1 MSLRQSRLTF
11 GPKSA
16 LVASNVKSDKGTAS
30 NTKDSDEQATGSN
43 STAEAAIE
51 TKIEIVKDVAM
62 DEDVSRGTL
71 LSFYLSAL
79 ERQAKVHMI
88 TYPAFQRTSTESF
101 KIKKRSR
108 RVIASD
114 DEEDTE
120 ETIVEVEKVKEQLS
134 TQEHKAEDLAATTKR
149 LKLDAASPKKPGTQ
163 SIVVK
168 EPMVEAKETETES
181 DTKES
186 MDEVAIAEAEDRAE
200 EIEQEKEAI
209 EIKETAAKWAD
220 MFSKSSNEEIAS
232 WKKGE
237 PVPYAALCQTFEQI
251 EDTTKRLQILD
262 FLVKFLISVIK
273 LSPESL
279 LTVVY
284 LSINKLCPEYEGL
297 ELGIGESLLMKA
309 IAESTGREMKKIKA
323 DYAEIGDLGMIA
335 MNSRSNQPTMFKP
348 KALTIPH
355 VFKTLKDIA
364 ALSGNSVDKIKLLL
378 VSCRNKEAKY
388 LMRSLE
394 GKLRIGL
401 AERTVV
407 VALAQAIVL
416 SRPNINKLSKEK
428 LATELEEAASVVKS
442 VYSELP
448 CYDLIV
454 PALLEGDI
462 EGLKETCKLTPGIP
476 LKPMLAHPTK
486 ALTDILDRFENV
498 AFTCE
503 YKYDGERAQIHK
515 MVDGS
520 MRIYSRNSEN
530 MSNKYP
536 DVMERLNKFTKAET
550 KSFVLDCEAVAWDRE
565 QKYILPF
572 QVLSTRKRKDV
583 KEEDIKVQVCIFA
596 FDLLY
601 FNGESL
607 LREPLSKRREL
618 LFSHFN
624 EVDGEF
630 AFAKNMNS
638 TQIEDIQ
645 TFLDQSVTDN
655 CEGLMVKTLNGNEA
669 TYEPSKRSRNWLKVK
684 KDYLS
689 GVGDSIDLVVIGA
702 YVGRGKRTGVY
713 GGYLLACYDPERE
726 EYQSICKIGTGFSEQ
741 DLEDH
746 YKELKEHVIP
756 EPRSYYI
763 LGEGNKP
770 DVWFAPV
777 RVWEIKCADLSV
789 SPVYKAAVG
798 IVDSTK
804 GISLRFPRFI
814 RVRDDKAPENATSS
828 EQIAEMYNDQKLN
841 TVKNDTG
848 LGVDMDFDY

>member
-1 MSLRQSRLTF
+1 MSLRQSRLSF

-16 LVASNVKSDKGTAS
+16 LVASASKEGSKTDK
-30 NTKDSDEQATGSN
+30 ATSEKKET
-43 STAEAAIE
+43 SLVAEI
-51 TKIEIVKDVAM
+51 
-62 DEDVSRGTL
+62 
-71 LSFYLSAL
+71 
-79 ERQAKVHMI
+79 
-88 TYPAFQRTSTESF
+88 TSTSATTTADVTMEEDDESSF
-101 KIKKRSR
+101 KIKKRTR
-108 RVIASD
+108 RVIDTD
-114 DEEDTE
+114 DEDEP
-120 ETIVEVEKVKEQLS
+120 IALAVEAEISL
-134 TQEHKAEDLAATTKR
+134 TQEHREEELTATTKK
-149 LKLDAASPKKPGTQ
+149 LKLDPTSPQKPKASSTITKEKTKENVQ
-163 SIVVK
+163 ETVK
-168 EPMVEAKETETES
+168 EVKEKAKAVVEDVVETHSVSEDKEFE
-181 DTKES
+181 
-186 MDEVAIAEAEDRAE
+186 EAEKEDE
-200 EIEQEKEAI
+200 EQEKEAV
-209 EIKETAAKWAD
+209 EIKQAAAKWAD
-220 MFSKSSNEEIAS
+220 MFSKSAGVESAS

-237 PVPYAALCQTFEQI
+237 PVPYAALCQTFELI

-262 FLVKFLISVIK
+262 YLVKFLIQVIK

-279 LTVVY
+279 LTVIY

-309 IAESTGREMKKIKA
+309 IAESTGREMKKIKES
-323 DYAEIGDLGMIA
+323 YAEIGDLGVVA

-364 ALSGNSVDKIKLLL
+364 SLSGNSSQKQKVDKIKVLL

-416 SRPNINKLSKEK
+416 SRPDIKKLSKEK
-428 LATELEEAASVVKS
+428 LQTELEEAASVVKS

-448 CYDLIV
+448 CYDMIV
-454 PALLEGDI
+454 PALLSGDI
-462 EGLKETCKLTPGIP
+462 EGLQKACKLTPGIP

-486 ALTDILDRFENV
+486 ALTDILDRFENI

-515 MVDGS
+515 LEEGS
-520 MRIYSRNSEN
+520 TMIYSRNSEN
-530 MSNKYP
+530 MSAKYP
-536 DVMERLNKFTKAET
+536 DVMERLYKFAKPDTN
-550 KSFVLDCEAVAWDRE
+550 SFVLDCEAVAWDRE
-565 QKYILPF
+565 QKCILPF

-601 FNGESL
+601 LNGESL
-607 LREPLSKRREL
+607 LREPLAKRRQL
-618 LFSHFN
+618 LLEHFL

-630 AFAKNMNS
+630 AFAKSMNS
-638 TQIEDIQ
+638 THIEDIQ
-645 TFLDQSVTDN
+645 TFLDQSVADN
-655 CEGLMVKTLNGNEA
+655 CEGLMVKTMDGTEA
-669 TYEPSKRSRNWLKVK
+669 SYEPSKRSRNWLKVK
-684 KDYLS
+684 KDYLA

-702 YVGRGKRTGVY
+702 YIGRGKRTGVY

-746 YKELKEHVIP
+746 HKELKEHVIP
-756 EPRSYYI
+756 EPKSYYV
-763 LGEGNKP
+763 LGESNKP

-777 RVWEIKCADLSV
+777 KVWEIKCADLSV

-814 RVRDDKAPENATSS
+814 RIRDDKAPENATSS

-841 TVKNDTG
+841 TVKNDTSM
-848 LGVDMDFDY
+848 GVDMDFDY

>member
-1 MSLRQSRLTF
+1 MTLHQSRLSF
-11 GPKSA
+11 GRPKAA
-16 LVASNVKSDKGTAS
+16 LVASGGNSARDKNVDQQSSDSRTNADNTIGSGGTSAKAVQES
-30 NTKDSDEQATGSN
+30 
-43 STAEAAIE
+43 
-51 TKIEIVKDVAM
+51 AM
-62 DEDVSRGTL
+62 EEDTEGDT
-71 LSFYLSAL
+71 F
-79 ERQAKVHMI
+79 KV
-88 TYPAFQRTSTESF
+88 
-101 KIKKRSR
+101 KKRSR
-108 RVIASD
+108 RTIQSD
-114 DEEDTE
+114 DEIE
-120 ETIVEVEKVKEQLS
+120 EAAVKVNETKIHSMQEQKE
-134 TQEHKAEDLAATTKR
+134 EELAATTKK
-149 LKLDAASPKKPGTQ
+149 LKLDSILPCETKGSITDSSPEPKLKK
-163 SIVVK
+163 S
-168 EPMVEAKETETES
+168 EPMETIDSEEVKDRNDEA
-181 DTKES
+181 DAQ
-186 MDEVAIAEAEDRAE
+186 VN
-200 EIEQEKEAI
+200 EIEQLQEAV
-209 EIKETAAKWAD
+209 EIKQAAAKWAD
-220 MFSKSSNEEIAS
+220 MLSSSKDMDSAS

-251 EDTTKRLQILD
+251 EGTTKRLQILD
-262 FLVKFLISVIK
+262 YLVKFLIAVIRQ
-273 LSPESL
+273 SPESL
-279 LTVVY
+279 LTVIY
-284 LSINKLCPEYEGL
+284 LSINKLCPEYEGI

-323 DYAEIGDLGMIA
+323 DYAEIGDLGAIA

-348 KALTIPH
+348 KALTISH

-364 ALSGNSVDKIKLLL
+364 SLSGNSSQKQKVDKIKLLL

-416 SRPNINKLSKEK
+416 SRPDIKKLSKEK
-428 LATELEEAASVVKS
+428 LQVELEDAASVVKS

-454 PALLEGDI
+454 PALLKDHI
-462 EGLKETCKLTPGIP
+462 KGLQEACKLTPGIP

-486 ALTDILDRFENV
+486 ALTDILDRFESIP
-498 AFTCE
+498 FTCE

-515 MVDGS
+515 LKDGS
-520 MRIYSRNSEN
+520 MKIYSRNSEN

-536 DVMERLNKFTKAET
+536 DVMERLHKFAKPDTE
-550 KSFVLDCEAVAWDRE
+550 SFVLDCEAVAWDRE
-565 QKYILPF
+565 QKCILPF

-607 LREPLSKRREL
+607 LREPLEKRREL
-618 LFSHFN
+618 LLTHFN
-624 EVDGEF
+624 QVDGEF
-630 AFAKNMNS
+630 AFAKSMNS

-645 TFLDQSVTDN
+645 TFLDQSVAEN
-655 CEGLMVKTLNGNEA
+655 CEGLMVKTLNGTEA

-713 GGYLLACYDPERE
+713 GGYLLACYDPDRE
-726 EYQSICKIGTGFSEQ
+726 VYQSICKIGTGFSEQ

-756 EPRSYYI
+756 EPKSYYM
-763 LGEGNKP
+763 LGEGNRP

-777 RVWEIKCADLSV
+777 RIWEIKCADLSV

-798 IVDSTK
+798 IVDPTK

-814 RVRDDKAPENATSS
+814 RVRDDKQPENATTS
-828 EQIAEMYNDQKLN
+828 EQIADMYNDQKLN
-841 TVKNDTG
+841 TVKNG
-848 LGVDMDFDY
+848 SSLGVDMDYDY

>member
-1 MSLRQSRLTF
+1 MSLRQSRLSF
-11 GPKSA
+11 GPKTP
-16 LVASNVKSDKGTAS
+16 LVASSAKSEKDAGKDGGITENRNSGSQSNGKATSESNVEPI
-30 NTKDSDEQATGSN
+30 KDSAMEEDES
-43 STAEAAIE
+43 EV
-51 TKIEIVKDVAM
+51 VKVRKR
-62 DEDVSRGTL
+62 VR
-71 LSFYLSAL
+71 
-79 ERQAKVHMI
+79 
-88 TYPAFQRTSTESF
+88 RT
-101 KIKKRSR
+101 IQ
-108 RVIASD
+108 SD
-114 DEEDTE
+114 DEEEQVTE
-120 ETIVEVEKVKEQLS
+120 TVVSDVKVSSS
-134 TQEHKAEDLAATTKR
+134 TQDHRDEELTATTKK
-149 LKLDAASPKKPGTQ
+149 LKLDPASPKKPKAQPIDTKDTQ
-163 SIVVK
+163 TV
-168 EPMVEAKETETES
+168 AKEVEPDVTKDIGNETPS
-181 DTKES
+181 V
-186 MDEVAIAEAEDRAE
+186 DEAQEEDE
-200 EIEQEKEAI
+200 DQVDLIEQKEAV
-209 EIKETAAKWAD
+209 EIKEAAAKWAD
-220 MFSKSSNEEIAS
+220 MLSSSTDMESAS

-262 FLVKFLISVIK
+262 YLVKFLISVIK
-273 LSPESL
+273 QSPESL
-279 LTVVY
+279 LTVIY

-323 DYAEIGDLGMIA
+323 DYAEIGDLGIIA

-364 ALSGNSVDKIKLLL
+364 SLSGNSSQKQKVDKIKLLL

-416 SRPNINKLSKEK
+416 SRPDIKKLSKEK
-428 LATELEEAASVVKS
+428 LQAELEEAASVVKS

-454 PALLEGDI
+454 PALLKTDI
-462 EGLKETCKLTPGIP
+462 KGLKEACKLTPGIP

-486 ALTDILDRFENV
+486 ALTDILDRFENI

-515 MVDGS
+515 LDDGS

-530 MSNKYP
+530 MSTKYP
-536 DVMERLNKFTKAET
+536 DVMERLGKFAKAGT
-550 KSFVLDCEAVAWDRE
+550 NSFVLDCEAVAWDRE
-565 QKYILPF
+565 QKCILPF

-601 FNGESL
+601 LNGESL
-607 LREPLSKRREL
+607 LREPLARRREL
-618 LFSHFN
+618 LTEHFN

-630 AFAKNMNS
+630 AFAKSMNS

-645 TFLDQSVTDN
+645 TFLDQSVADN
-655 CEGLMVKTLNGNEA
+655 CEGLMVKTLNGDEA
-669 TYEPSKRSRNWLKVK
+669 SYEPSKRSRNWLKVK

-689 GVGDSIDLVVIGA
+689 GVGDSIDLAVIGA
-702 YVGRGKRTGVY
+702 YSGRGKRTGVY
-713 GGYLLACYDPERE
+713 GGYLLACYDPDRE

-756 EPRSYYI
+756 DPKSYYV

-814 RVRDDKAPENATSS
+814 RVRDDKQPENATSS

-841 TVKNDTG
+841 TVKNDTS
-848 LGVDMDFDY
+848 LGVDVDFDY

>member
-1 MSLRQSRLTF
+1 MSLRQSKLSF
-11 GPKSA
+11 GPKA
-16 LVASNVKSDKGTAS
+16 PLVASSSDGAKYMEKKENPVETQPAVKA
-30 NTKDSDEQATGSN
+30 SN
-43 STAEAAIE
+43 STKTE
-51 TKIEIVKDVAM
+51 TTEDTAM
-62 DEDVSRGTL
+62 VEDNETANVS
-71 LSFYLSAL
+71 
-79 ERQAKVHMI
+79 V
-88 TYPAFQRTSTESF
+88 
-101 KIKKRSR
+101 KKRHR
-108 RVIASD
+108 RVIESE
-114 DEEDTE
+114 DEAEDAIVEEKT
-120 ETIVEVEKVKEQLS
+120 ETIEEHSS
-134 TQEHKAEDLAATTKR
+134 TQEHKDEELTATTKR
-149 LKLDAASPKKPGTQ
+149 LKLDPTSPRKPKAQ
-163 SIVVK
+163 PIAVK
-168 EPMVEAKETETES
+168 EPVATKLEALTKYVKDVKDQEEEIKEPAEDEE
-181 DTKES
+181 DIND
-186 MDEVAIAEAEDRAE
+186 DEVEAE
-200 EIEQEKEAI
+200 EIEQEKES
-209 EIKETAAKWAD
+209 AAKWAD
-220 MFSKSSNEEIAS
+220 MVSKSTSDAESAS

-237 PVPYAALCQTFEQI
+237 PVPYAALCQTFERI

-262 FLVKFLISVIK
+262 YLVKFLISVIK

-279 LTVVY
+279 LTVIY

-297 ELGIGESLLMKA
+297 ELGIGESLLLKA

-323 DYAEIGDLGMIA
+323 DYAEIGDLGVIA

-348 KALTIPH
+348 KVLTIPH

-364 ALSGNSVDKIKLLL
+364 SLTGNSSQKQKVDKIKLML

-416 SRPNINKLSKEK
+416 SRLNIKKMSKEK
-428 LATELEEAASVVKS
+428 LQMELEEAASVVKS

-454 PALLEGDI
+454 PALLKGDI
-462 EGLKETCKLTPGIP
+462 DGLKETCKLTPGIP

-486 ALTDILDRFENV
+486 ALTDILDRFESI

-515 MVDGS
+515 LEDGS

-536 DVMERLNKFTKAET
+536 DVMERLGKFAKPNTT
-550 KSFVLDCEAVAWDRE
+550 SFVLDCEAVAWDRE
-565 QKYILPF
+565 QKFILPF

-583 KEEDIKVQVCIFA
+583 KEEDIKVQVCIFT

-601 FNGESL
+601 LNGESL
-607 LREPLSKRREL
+607 LREPLAKRREL
-618 LFSHFN
+618 LLEHFN

-630 AFAKNMNS
+630 SFAKSMNS
-638 TQIEDIQ
+638 AQIEDIQ
-645 TFLDQSVTDN
+645 IFLDQSVTDN
-655 CEGLMVKTLNGNEA
+655 CEGLMVKTLNGTEA

-684 KDYLS
+684 KDYLA

-713 GGYLLACYDPERE
+713 GGYLLACYDSDRE
-726 EYQSICKIGTGFSEQ
+726 VYQSICKIGTGFSEQ

-746 YKELKEHVIP
+746 HKDLKEHVIP
-756 EPRSYYI
+756 EPKSYYM

-798 IVDSTK
+798 IVDPSK

-814 RVRDDKAPENATSS
+814 RLRDDKTPENATSS

-841 TVKNDTG
+841 TVKNDTNM
-848 LGVDMDFDY
+848 GVDMDFDY